1 MLQNKST
8 CATHLDPSGLPFLS
22 TSDTPLTART
32 QEGNKETRKEGRV
45 LLGRAGSHRCRA
57 DTGKEAAHRSDM
69 MAYLRVSLEVSL
81 ENRLVDP
88 LARDWARGV
97 ASCDRLGE
105 AGGPL

>member
-1 MLQNKST
+1 MAWT
-8 CATHLDPSGLPFLS
+8 PSGEEQQENQAPPSRQRTRYDWRRTEDGQKTDRRQKTEFMLTVR
-22 TSDTPLTART
+22 TSRCVNQLTDGCLA
-32 QEGNKETRKEGRV
+32 
-45 LLGRAGSHRCRA
+45 L
-57 DTGKEAAHRSDM
+57 
-69 MAYLRVSLEVSL
+69 AYLRVSLEVSL